1 MNSGRLSVS
10 VQNILGGGGSILDT
24 DTQMFQKINLYLPGQ
39 QSTDG
44 AGGVIAAD
52 QGLCSG

>member
-1 MNSGRLSVS
+1 M
-10 VQNILGGGGSILDT
+10 GGGEGGSILDT